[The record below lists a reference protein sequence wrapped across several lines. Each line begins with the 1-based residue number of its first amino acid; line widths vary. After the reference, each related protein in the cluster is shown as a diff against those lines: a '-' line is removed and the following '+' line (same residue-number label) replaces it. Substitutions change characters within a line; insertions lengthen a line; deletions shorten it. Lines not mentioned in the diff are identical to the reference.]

1 MKFTLNEEFLKSVEE
16 NLSQGTL
23 VHLKEQLGELHPA
36 DLAEILNQL
45 DAEEAQSIL
54 DHLENELAAEVI
66 VNLDEDIRKQI
77 LKDYTGFEIATEVI
91 ENLDS
96 DDAADLLQELPED
109 VQEAVMASLEDEQQ
123 AEEIADL
130 LTRDEDTAG
139 GLMAKE
145 LVKVNENWKV
155 MRCVREMR
163 RQAEELEHVYAVY
176 VVNDDDVLLGTLSLK
191 KLLTTSTRTPVKEV
205 YDPKVVSIQAH
216 ASAEEAAR
224 IMGKYDVVVMPV
236 VDEEGRLLGRI
247 TVDDVMDVMEEEAER
262 DYQLASG
269 ITEDIESTDTVFTIT
284 RARVPWLFIGLL
296 GGVVSSRIIGFFDIA
311 QHPEMALFMPLIAAM
326 GGNVGV
332 QSSAIVV
339 QAIAR
344 QGALE
349 TIASKLKKDLG
360 VALLTGLVFAAL
372 VFILS
377 FLINSGYELSSI
389 VSIALFCVILI
400 AAVMGTITPMLL
412 HRMKIDPAVATGPFI
427 TTAND
432 ILGLIIYFSI
442 GRLIYGG

>member
-400 AAVMGTITPMLL
+400 AAVMGTITPMVL

-442 GRLIYGG
+442 GRLIYGA

>member
-1 MKFTLNEEFLKSVEE
+1 
-16 NLSQGTL
+16 
-23 VHLKEQLGELHPA
+23 
-36 DLAEILNQL
+36 
-45 DAEEAQSIL
+45 
-54 DHLENELAAEVI
+54 
-66 VNLDEDIRKQI
+66 
-77 LKDYTGFEIATEVI
+77 
-91 ENLDS
+91 
-96 DDAADLLQELPED
+96 
-109 VQEAVMASLEDEQQ
+109 
-123 AEEIADL
+123 
-130 LTRDEDTAG
+130 
-139 GLMAKE
+139 
-145 LVKVNENWKV
+145 
-155 MRCVREMR
+155 
-163 RQAEELEHVYAVY
+163 
-176 VVNDDDVLLGTLSLK
+176 
-191 KLLTTSTRTPVKEV
+191 
-205 YDPKVVSIQAH
+205 
-216 ASAEEAAR
+216 
-224 IMGKYDVVVMPV
+224 
-236 VDEEGRLLGRI
+236 
-247 TVDDVMDVMEEEAER
+247 
-262 DYQLASG
+262 
-269 ITEDIESTDTVFTIT
+269 
-284 RARVPWLFIGLL
+284 
-296 GGVVSSRIIGFFDIA
+296 
-311 QHPEMALFMPLIAAM
+311 MALFMPLIAAM

-442 GRLIYGG
+442 GRLIYGA

>member
-45 DAEEAQSIL
+45 EVEEAQSIL

-109 VQEAVMASLEDEQQ
+109 VQEEVMASLEDEQQ

-191 KLLTTSTRTPVKEV
+191 KLLTTSTRTPVKEI

-296 GGVVSSRIIGFFDIA
+296 GGVVSSRIIGFFDIV

-344 QGALE
+344 QGTLE

-372 VFILS
+372 VFILA
-377 FLINSGYELSSI
+377 FLVNSGYELSGI

-400 AAVMGTITPMLL
+400 AAVMGTITPMVL

-432 ILGLIIYFSI
+432 ILGLIIYFSV

>member
-45 DAEEAQSIL
+45 EVEEAQSIL

-109 VQEAVMASLEDEQQ
+109 VQEEVMASLEDEQQ

-191 KLLTTSTRTPVKEV
+191 KLLTTSTRTPVKEI

-224 IMGKYDVVVMPV
+224 VMGKYDVVVMPV

-296 GGVVSSRIIGFFDIA
+296 GGVVSSRIIGFFDIV

-344 QGALE
+344 QGTLE

-372 VFILS
+372 VFILA
-377 FLINSGYELSSI
+377 FLVNSGYELSGI

-400 AAVMGTITPMLL
+400 AAVMGTITPMVL

-432 ILGLIIYFSI
+432 ILGLIIYFSV

>member
-349 TIASKLKKDLG
+349 TIASKLRKDLG